1 MNTMTISKMTK
12 RIKMSNLKLY
22 RITAGYSVGDM
33 AECLGVTKR
42 QYENM
47 ENGKSEIPVDA
58 QIIITG
64 LIAEGLGEFIDPI
77 EIFYDCQL

>member
-1 MNTMTISKMTK
+1 MNTMTMLKMM
-12 RIKMSNLKLY
+12 KMSNLKLY
-22 RITAGYSVGDM
+22 RIAAGYSVGDM
-33 AECLGVTKR
+33 VKCIGVTKR

-77 EIFYDCQL
+77 EIF